1 MDKRLLLVDD
11 EEGIRKVLGIALADL
26 GYEVV
31 TAADGKEALHLFR
44 EQRPPIVIT
53 DIKMP
58 IMDGIEL
65 LQKIKQ
71 DDSDTEVIMLTG
83 HGDMELAIKCL
94 KLEATDFVTKP
105 INDDALDIAL
115 KRANDRILMRRQLRD
130 YTENLERL
138 VEEKSA
144 RLVAAERW
152 VAVGQALEGLT
163 TAMQNIAGD
172 LDGGIACFNDLPCFV
187 SIHSPDYKVVAANQR
202 YIAKWGPPEG
212 HSSGEIYKSQKP
224 SPAETTFKSGRGQRV
239 STTVLFPDG
248 TETPVIVHTAP
259 IRNAQ
264 GQVALVVEIAA
275 DVTEIRRL
283 QDELQ
288 QARHRY
294 QLLFNEA
301 PCYITVQ
308 DRDYRIA
315 EANRRF
321 REDFG
326 GREQAR
332 CYEVYRKREAVC
344 GDCPVARTF
353 EDGRPHQVEIDVAGP
368 DGSTRRMLVQ
378 TASISDSA
386 GHITHV
392 MEMSTDVTE
401 IRRLQEQLAG
411 LGLMIGSVSH
421 GIKGLLTGLEGS
433 MYLVDR
439 GVAKAD
445 SDAIR
450 EGWDA
455 VRQMITRIR
464 SLVMDILYYAK
475 EKDLKW
481 QRVDVAS
488 FVRELAEQFEPK
500 AVRHGIGWRWAVS
513 DELSA
518 ASVDPAML
526 QTILTNILDNAL
538 EACLTDTAPGKRHAI
553 DMQVRSENGEI
564 IFQVSDNGQGM
575 DRDTLERIFTPHF
588 ISHKRGGS
596 GLGLFITRQI
606 LEKNEGRIEVD
617 STPGVGSLFS
627 VRLPITAAG
636 IDPARGPENGA
647 VGA

>member
-31 TAADGKEALHLFR
+31 TAADGKEGLHLFR

-83 HGDMELAIKCL
+83 HGDMELAIQCL

-187 SIHSPDYKVVAANQR
+187 SIHSPDYKVVAANER
-202 YIAKWGPPEG
+202 YIAKWGQPEG
-212 HSSGEIYKSQKP
+212 HSSGEIYKAQKP

-308 DRDYRIA
+308 DRGYSIT

-326 GREQAR
+326 GRDQAR

-353 EDGRPHQVEIDVAGP
+353 EDGRLHQVEIDVAGP

-378 TASISDSA
+378 TAPISDSA

-445 SDAIR
+445 PNLIR
-450 EGWDA
+450 EGWHT
-455 VRQMITRIR
+455 VREMIARIR
-464 SLVMDILYYAK
+464 NMVMDILYYAK

-481 QRVDVAS
+481 QKVDVVS
-488 FVRELAEQFEPK
+488 FVHDLAEQFAPK
-500 AVRHGIGWRWAVS
+500 TNRHGIVWSCEVS
-513 DELSA
+513 EGLSST
-518 ASVDPAML
+518 SVDPGML
-526 QTILTNILDNAL
+526 QAILSNILDNAI
-538 EACLTDTAPGKRHAI
+538 EACISDPDRTKRHSIAFKI
-553 DMQVRSENGEI
+553 YLENQEVV
-564 IFQVSDNGQGM
+564 FQVIDNGQGM
-575 DRDTLERIFTPHF
+575 DSDTQKKIFTPGF
-588 ISHKRGGS
+588 ISRKREGS
-596 GLGLFITRQI
+596 GLGLFIAKQV
-606 LEKNEGRIEVD
+606 LEKNNGRIDVD
-617 STPGVGSLFS
+617 SSLGAGSVFT
-627 VRLPITAAG
+627 VRLPETVGGADASTQPCDGPYIT
-636 IDPARGPENGA
+636 
-647 VGA
+647 